1 MTSSN
6 QEGREPME
14 LNGKVAVVTGA
25 CGGIGRSI
33 VQALAASGVRLALVD
48 REAASLAALCAELPV
63 EAEGFAMDLADPEA
77 VQAGASSILQRFGTV
92 DILVNNAGIL
102 SPDKLD
108 AVTLQHWHALMAVN
122 LDAALLLSQA
132 FVPGMKAKSWGRL
145 VNISSYAWKSG
156 GLTAG
161 TAYSVSKTALVGL
174 TFSLARELAGS
185 GITANAVAPAYV
197 VSPMILDQLTPE
209 ALERQRKAIPVG
221 RLCQP
226 EEVAH
231 AVSFLVSPLAG
242 FITGEVIDMNG
253 GMEFG

>member
-1 MTSSN
+1 MDLS
-6 QEGREPME
+6 
-14 LNGKVAVVTGA
+14 GKTAVVTGA
-25 CGGIGRSI
+25 CGGIGHAI
-33 VQALAASGVRLALVD
+33 ATALAAAGASVALVD
-48 REAASLAALCAELPV
+48 RPGEALTRLTTEFDLDCA
-63 EAEGFAMDLADPEA
+63 GFGMDLAAPEA
-77 VQAGASSILQRFGTV
+77 VRTGATRILDRFGRV

-102 SPDKLD
+102 SPHKL
-108 AVTLQHWHALMAVN
+108 AATTLADWHGLMAVN
-122 LDAALLLSQA
+122 LDAALLLTQA
-132 FVPGMKAKSWGRL
+132 FVPGMTAAGWGRL

-161 TAYSVSKTALVGL
+161 TAYAVSKAALVGL
-174 TFSLARELAGS
+174 TYSSARELAGT

-197 VSPMILDQLTPE
+197 VSPMILDSLDAEQ
-209 ALERQRKAIPVG
+209 LERQRKAIPVG